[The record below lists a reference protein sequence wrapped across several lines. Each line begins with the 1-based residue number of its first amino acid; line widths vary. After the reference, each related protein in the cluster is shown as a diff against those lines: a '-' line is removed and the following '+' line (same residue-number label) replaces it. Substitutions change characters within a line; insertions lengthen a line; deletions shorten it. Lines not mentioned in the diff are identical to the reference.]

1 MGGGRDDLVADE
13 GRGGAFCRGIEPE
26 IAIGDITGVVGDGEA
41 AKTFDGGTS
50 GACAGIGPSKIAD
63 GPPQTGI
70 WVERRL
76 GDAKAKGEAVAWV
89 TAFRRLGDCPAFSAA
104 ERKEGAA
111 EGELIAGALD
121 SGALAA

>member
-1 MGGGRDDLVADE
+1 MGGRDDLVADE
-13 GRGGAFCRGIEPE
+13 RRGGAFCRGIESE
-26 IAIGDITGVVGDGEA
+26 IAIGDITGAVEDGEA

-50 GACAGIGPSKIAD
+50 GACAGTSPSKVAD
-63 GPPQTGI
+63 GPPRTGI

-76 GDAKAKGEAVAWV
+76 GDAKAKGGAVAWV
-89 TAFRRLGDCPAFSAA
+89 TAFRRLGNCPAFSAA
-104 ERKEGAA
+104 EKKEGAA